1 MHSDL
6 KHNNLEINNLPPP
19 IDGGKENDFTYSAN
33 VAKLLRRFVRLAMP
47 DSFINTWRDI
57 ELLDD
62 VMRYGSLTVIAQKKG
77 CSVSSLSYRLGRV
90 LNRLEE
96 RVAQC
101 EAYVSDAQAYAD
113 LERQLAEVQ
122 QRNGQ
127 LEQELKQQQE
137 HIEALKRKLDVS
149 SSINQDLLVDLNNL
163 RDKGIRQLMSHRTG
177 SQSV

>member
-1 MHSDL
+1 M
-6 KHNNLEINNLPPP
+6 
-19 IDGGKENDFTYSAN
+19 
-33 VAKLLRRFVRLAMP
+33 AKLLRRFVRLAMP

-62 VMRYGSLTVIAQKKG
+62 VMRYGSLTVIAQKRG
-77 CSVSSLSYRLGRV
+77 CTSSALSYRLDRV

-177 SQSV
+177 SQRV

>member
-1 MHSDL
+1 M
-6 KHNNLEINNLPPP
+6 
-19 IDGGKENDFTYSAN
+19 
-33 VAKLLRRFVRLAMP
+33 RFVVP
-47 DSFINTWRDI
+47 SQDDI
-57 ELLDD
+57 SIYDRELFDD
-62 VMRYGSLTVIAQKKG
+62 VMRYGSLTVIAQKRG
-77 CSVSSLSYRLGRV
+77 CTSSALSYRLDRV

-113 LERQLAEVQ
+113 LERQLAEAQ